1 MAIEKKDVEEV
12 AKDLKGAFDDF
23 KATNDKELEAIKSEK
38 GKLSEQVEKLNEKL
52 GDIDKLKTELEKE
65 LKAAK
70 RPGVT
75 GGEGVDEH
83 KTAFYQFLRKGVDD
97 GLADL
102 ERKAVQT
109 TSNPDGGFAVPE
121 ELDRTLLE
129 LLKDES
135 PMRSVCS
142 QITVGSPD
150 YKKLVNLG
158 GAGSGWVGE
167 TDARPATGTPTLAQ
181 LQATMGEIYANPQ
194 ATQTSLDDV
203 FFNVEN
209 WISTE
214 VAREFAEKEGHAF
227 LLGDGSKK
235 PKGILANTL
244 TTEADKDRAFGS
256 LQKILSGQAG
266 NFNGDNLI
274 DLIYSLK
281 KGYRNGALFM
291 MTNLTQAK
299 VRKFKD
305 SEGNYLWQPGLQ
317 LGQPSTLLG
326 YGIEENE
333 DMPEAEAD
341 ANAILFGNFKRGYL
355 IVDRMGTRVLRDPY
369 TNKPYVGFYTTKRT
383 GGMLT
388 DSNAIK
394 ALTLKAA

>member
-1 MAIEKKDVEEV
+1 MPIEKKDIEEV
-12 AKDLKGAFDDF
+12 AADLKGTFEDF
-23 KATNDKELEAIKSEK
+23 KKKNDKELEGIKAEK
-38 GKLSEQVEKLNEKL
+38 GKLSEEVGKINEKL
-52 GDIDKLKTELEKE
+52 GDLDKLKTELEKE
-65 LKAAK
+65 LKEAK
-70 RPGVT
+70 RPGATDGKEV
-75 GGEGVDEH
+75 GEH
-83 KTAFYQFLRKGVDD
+83 KSAFYQFLRKGIDD
-97 GLADL
+97 GLSEL
-102 ERKAVQT
+102 EIKAVQT
-109 TSNPDGGFAVPE
+109 TTNQDGGYAVPE

-135 PMRSVCS
+135 PMRAVCS
-142 QITVGSPD
+142 QMTIGTPD

-167 TDARPATGTPTLAQ
+167 TDNRPATGTPTLAQ
-181 LQATMGEIYANPQ
+181 IQAYMGEIYANPQ

-203 FFNVEN
+203 FFDVEN

-214 VAREFAEKEGHAF
+214 VAQEFAEKEGQAF
-227 LLGDGSKK
+227 LLGDGDKK
-235 PKGILANTL
+235 PKGILAYAMA
-244 TTEADKDRAFGS
+244 TTNDKTRAFGT
-256 LQKILSGQAG
+256 LQQIKSGQAG
-266 NFNGDNLI
+266 NFTGDNLI

-291 MTNLTQAK
+291 MTNLTQSK

-305 SEGNYLWQPGLQ
+305 SEGNYIWQPGLQ

-333 DMPEAEAD
+333 DMPESEAD
-341 ANAILFGNFKRGYL
+341 ANAVLFGNFKRGYL
-355 IVDRMGTRVLRDPY
+355 ITDRMGTRVLRDPY

-394 ALTLKAA
+394 VLTLAA

>member
-1 MAIEKKDVEEV
+1 MAIDEKDIGEV
-12 AKDLKGAFDDF
+12 IADLKGAFEDF
-23 KATNDKELEAIKSEK
+23 KNANDKELEGIKAEK
-38 GKLSEQVEKLNEKL
+38 LKQTETTEKLNQKL
-52 GDIDKLKTELEKE
+52 GDLDKLKADLEKE
-65 LKAAK
+65 LKEAK
-70 RPGVT
+70 RPGAT
-75 GGEGVDEH
+75 SDKEVDQH
-83 KTAFYQFLRKGVDD
+83 KSAFYQFMRKGIDD
-97 GLADL
+97 GLSDL
-102 ERKAVQT
+102 EQKAVQT
-109 TSNPDGGFAVPE
+109 TTNPDGGYAVPE

-135 PMRSVCS
+135 PMRAVCS
-142 QITVGSPD
+142 QMTIGTPD

-167 TDARPATGTPTLAQ
+167 TDTRPATGTPTLAQ
-181 LQATMGEIYANPQ
+181 IQAYMGEIYANPQ

-203 FFNVEN
+203 FFDVEN

-214 VAREFAEKEGHAF
+214 VAQEFAEKEGQAF
-227 LLGDGSKK
+227 LLGDGDKK
-235 PKGILANTL
+235 PKGILAYAMAVTTDKTRPFGTL
-244 TTEADKDRAFGS
+244 QQVK
-256 LQKILSGQAG
+256 SGVAG
-266 NFNGDNLI
+266 NFTGDNLI

-291 MTNLTQAK
+291 MTNLTQSK

-305 SEGNYLWQPGLQ
+305 SENNYIWQPGLQ

-341 ANAILFGNFKRGYL
+341 ANAVLFGNFKRGYL
-355 IVDRMGTRVLRDPY
+355 ITDRMGTRVLRDPY

-394 ALTLKAA
+394 VLTLAA

>member
-1 MAIEKKDVEEV
+1 MPIEKKDIEEV
-12 AKDLKGAFDDF
+12 AADLKGAFEDF
-23 KATNDKELEAIKSEK
+23 KKKNDKELDGIKAEK
-38 GKLSEQVEKLNEKL
+38 GKLSEEVDKINEKL
-52 GDIDKLKTELEKE
+52 GDLDKLKTELEKE
-65 LKAAK
+65 LKEAK
-70 RPGVT
+70 RPGATDGKEV
-75 GGEGVDEH
+75 GEH
-83 KTAFYQFLRKGVDD
+83 KSAFYQFLRKGIDD
-97 GLADL
+97 GLSEL
-102 ERKAVQT
+102 EIKAVQT
-109 TSNPDGGFAVPE
+109 TTNQDGGYAVPE

-135 PMRSVCS
+135 PMRAVCS
-142 QITVGSPD
+142 QMTIGTPD

-167 TDARPATGTPTLAQ
+167 TDNRPATGTPTLAQ
-181 LQATMGEIYANPQ
+181 IQAYMGEIYANPQ

-203 FFNVEN
+203 FFDVEN

-214 VAREFAEKEGHAF
+214 VAQEFAEKEGQAF
-227 LLGDGSKK
+227 LLGDGDKK
-235 PKGILANTL
+235 PKGILAYAMA
-244 TTEADKDRAFGS
+244 TTNDKTRAFGT
-256 LQKILSGQAG
+256 LQQIKSGQAG
-266 NFNGDNLI
+266 NFTGDNLI

-291 MTNLTQAK
+291 MTNLTQSK

-305 SEGNYLWQPGLQ
+305 SEGNYIWQPGLQ

-333 DMPEAEAD
+333 DMPESEAD
-341 ANAILFGNFKRGYL
+341 ANAVLFGNFKRGYL
-355 IVDRMGTRVLRDPY
+355 ITDRMGTRVLRDPY

-394 ALTLKAA
+394 VLTLAA

>member
-1 MAIEKKDVEEV
+1 MPIEKKDIEEV
-12 AKDLKGAFDDF
+12 AADLKGTFEDF
-23 KATNDKELEAIKSEK
+23 KKKNDKELEGIKAEK
-38 GKLSEQVEKLNEKL
+38 GKLSEEVDKINEKL
-52 GDIDKLKTELEKE
+52 GDLDKLKSELEKE
-65 LKAAK
+65 LKEAK
-70 RPGVT
+70 RPGAT
-75 GGEGVDEH
+75 GDKEVSEH
-83 KTAFYQFLRKGVDD
+83 KSAFYQFLRKGIDD
-97 GLADL
+97 GLTEL
-102 ERKAVQT
+102 EIKAVQT
-109 TSNPDGGFAVPE
+109 TTNQDGGYAVPE

-135 PMRSVCS
+135 PMRAVCS
-142 QITVGSPD
+142 QMTIGTPD

-167 TDARPATGTPTLAQ
+167 TDNRPATGTPTLAQ
-181 LQATMGEIYANPQ
+181 IQAYMGEIYANPQ

-203 FFNVEN
+203 FFDVEN

-214 VAREFAEKEGHAF
+214 VAQEFAEKEGQAF
-227 LLGDGSKK
+227 LLGDGDKK
-235 PKGILANTL
+235 PKGILAYAMA
-244 TTEADKDRAFGS
+244 TTNDKTRAFGT
-256 LQKILSGQAG
+256 LQQIKSGQAG
-266 NFNGDNLI
+266 NFTGDNLI

-291 MTNLTQAK
+291 MTNLTQSK

-305 SEGNYLWQPGLQ
+305 SEGNYIWQPGLQ

-333 DMPEAEAD
+333 DMPESEAD
-341 ANAILFGNFKRGYL
+341 ANAVLFGNFKRGYL
-355 IVDRMGTRVLRDPY
+355 ITDRMGTRVLRDPY

-394 ALTLKAA
+394 VLTLAA

>member
-1 MAIEKKDVEEV
+1 MPIEKKDIEEV
-12 AKDLKGAFDDF
+12 AADLKGTFEDF
-23 KATNDKELEAIKSEK
+23 KKKNDKELEGIKAEK
-38 GKLSEQVEKLNEKL
+38 GKLSEEVDKINEKL
-52 GDIDKLKTELEKE
+52 GDLDKLKTELEKE
-65 LKAAK
+65 LKEAK
-70 RPGVT
+70 RPGATDGKEV
-75 GGEGVDEH
+75 GEH
-83 KTAFYQFLRKGVDD
+83 KSAFYQFLRKGIDD
-97 GLADL
+97 GLSEL
-102 ERKAVQT
+102 EIKAVQT
-109 TSNPDGGFAVPE
+109 TNNQDGGYAVPE

-135 PMRSVCS
+135 PMRTVCS
-142 QITVGSPD
+142 QMTIGTPD

-167 TDARPATGTPTLAQ
+167 TDNRPATATPTLAQ
-181 LQATMGEIYANPQ
+181 IQAYMGEIYANPQ

-203 FFNVEN
+203 FFDVEN

-214 VAREFAEKEGHAF
+214 VAQEFAEKEGQAF
-227 LLGDGSKK
+227 LLGDGDKK
-235 PKGILANTL
+235 PKGILAYAMA
-244 TTEADKDRAFGS
+244 TTNDKTRAFGT
-256 LQKILSGQAG
+256 LQQIKSGQAG
-266 NFNGDNLI
+266 NFTGDNLI

-291 MTNLTQAK
+291 MTNLTQSK

-305 SEGNYLWQPGLQ
+305 PEGNYIWQPGLQ

-333 DMPEAEAD
+333 DMPESEAD
-341 ANAILFGNFKRGYL
+341 ANAVLFGNFKRGYL
-355 IVDRMGTRVLRDPY
+355 ITDRMGTRVLRDPY

-394 ALTLKAA
+394 VLTLAA

>member
-1 MAIEKKDVEEV
+1 MPIEKKDIEEV
-12 AKDLKGAFDDF
+12 AADLKGTFEDF
-23 KATNDKELEAIKSEK
+23 KKKNDKELEGIKAEK
-38 GKLSEQVEKLNEKL
+38 GKLSEEVDKINEKL
-52 GDIDKLKTELEKE
+52 GNLDKLKTELEKE
-65 LKAAK
+65 LKEAK
-70 RPGVT
+70 RPGATDGKEV
-75 GGEGVDEH
+75 GEH
-83 KTAFYQFLRKGVDD
+83 KSAFYQFLRKGIDD
-97 GLADL
+97 GLSEL
-102 ERKAVQT
+102 EIKAVQT
-109 TSNPDGGFAVPE
+109 TNNQDGGYAVPE

-135 PMRSVCS
+135 PMRAVCS
-142 QITVGSPD
+142 QMTIGTPD

-167 TDARPATGTPTLAQ
+167 TDNRPATGTPTIAQ
-181 LQATMGEIYANPQ
+181 IQAYMGEIYANPQ

-203 FFNVEN
+203 FFDVEN

-214 VAREFAEKEGHAF
+214 VAQEFAEKEGQAF
-227 LLGDGSKK
+227 LLGDGDKK
-235 PKGILANTL
+235 PKGILAYAMA
-244 TTEADKDRAFGS
+244 TTNDKTRAFGT
-256 LQKILSGQAG
+256 LQQIKSGQAG
-266 NFNGDNLI
+266 NFTGDNLI

-291 MTNLTQAK
+291 MTNLTQSK

-305 SEGNYLWQPGLQ
+305 SEGNYIWQPGLQ

-333 DMPEAEAD
+333 DMPESEAD
-341 ANAILFGNFKRGYL
+341 ANAVLFGNFKRGYL
-355 IVDRMGTRVLRDPY
+355 ITDRMGTRVLRDPY

-394 ALTLKAA
+394 VLTLAA

>member
-1 MAIEKKDVEEV
+1 MAIDEKDIGEV
-12 AKDLKGAFDDF
+12 ITELKGAFEDF
-23 KATNDKELEAIKSEK
+23 KKSNDKELDAIKAEK
-38 GKLSEQVEKLNEKL
+38 VKQTESTEKLNEKL
-52 GDIDKLKTELEKE
+52 GELDKLKAELEKE
-65 LKAAK
+65 LKEAK
-70 RPGVT
+70 RPGAT
-75 GGEGVDEH
+75 TDKEVDQH
-83 KTAFYQFLRKGVDD
+83 KSAFYQFMRKGIDD
-97 GLADL
+97 GLSDL
-102 ERKAVQT
+102 EQKAVQT
-109 TSNPDGGFAVPE
+109 TTNPDGGYAVPE

-135 PMRSVCS
+135 PMRAVCS
-142 QITVGSPD
+142 QMTIGTPD

-167 TDARPATGTPTLAQ
+167 TDTRPATGTPTLAQ
-181 LQATMGEIYANPQ
+181 IQAYMGEIYANPQ

-214 VAREFAEKEGHAF
+214 VAQEFAEKEGQAF
-227 LLGDGSKK
+227 LLGDGDKK
-235 PKGILANTL
+235 PKGILAYAMATTTDKTRTFGTL
-244 TTEADKDRAFGS
+244 QQIK
-256 LQKILSGQAG
+256 SGVAG
-266 NFNGDNLI
+266 NFTGDNLI

-291 MTNLTQAK
+291 MTNLTQSK

-305 SEGNYLWQPGLQ
+305 SENNYIWQPGLQ

-341 ANAILFGNFKRGYL
+341 ANAVLFGNFKRGYL
-355 IVDRMGTRVLRDPY
+355 ITDRMGTRVLRDPY

-394 ALTLKAA
+394 VLTLAA